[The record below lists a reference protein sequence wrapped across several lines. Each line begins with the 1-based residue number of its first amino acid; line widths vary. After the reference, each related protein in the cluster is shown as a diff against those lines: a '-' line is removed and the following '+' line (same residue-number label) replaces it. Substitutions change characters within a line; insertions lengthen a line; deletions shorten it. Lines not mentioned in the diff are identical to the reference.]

1 MELANMEIVNN
12 RMDELYA
19 YLHNFPE
26 SKIASCVKNEIE
38 YLESL
43 F

>member
-1 MELANMEIVNN
+1 MELANMEIVND
-12 RMDELYA
+12 RLEELYA
-19 YLHNFPE
+19 YLQNFPE
-26 SKIASCVKNEIE
+26 GKIASCVKNEIE

>member
-1 MELANMEIVNN
+1 MELANMDIVND
-12 RMDELYA
+12 RLEELYS
-19 YLHNFPE
+19 YLQNFPE

>member
-1 MELANMEIVNN
+1 MELANMEIVND
-12 RMDELYA
+12 RLEELYA
-19 YLHNFPE
+19 YLQNFPE
-26 SKIASCVKNEIE
+26 SKIAPCVKNEIE